1 MTSEEIKTVAER
13 FASVAAIIRDAD
25 LGRQGRDLPVAQL

>member
-13 FASVAAIIRDAD
+13 FASVAAVIRDAD
-25 LGRQGRDLPVAQL
+25 PGRKGIDLPVAQL